1 MRARCRKMQ
10 RGAVV
15 GFEALY
21 ALRPG
26 RFLSALRFSLR
37 DTYNFDALPK
47 ETSHLG
53 CYALGHISAEGES
66 VTSAARPHLIDA
78 NGGVSRVNY
87 KRLVAAAAE
96 LFDRLST
103 AWWIPA
109 LLMRLFVGY
118 FFMETGWA
126 KIHNLDA
133 FTMRFAQ
140 WGIPYPA
147 FNAALSAYT
156 EFLGGA
162 LTILGLGM
170 RFVSIP
176 MIINMIVAI
185 LTVKLKNVGGLDD
198 FVELDEPLYALSFV
212 WLFFS
217 GAGWLSVDGFLKHVI
232 NSWLHQNKSKDIAQ
246 APTDETSLIQ
256 DAGMLA
262 RHDGH

>member
-1 MRARCRKMQ
+1 MTLMLFPAKRLIKAAM
-10 RGAVV
+10 
-15 GFEALY
+15 GFGY
-21 ALRPG
+21 
-26 RFLSALRFSLR
+26 
-37 DTYNFDALPK
+37 
-47 ETSHLG
+47 
-53 CYALGHISAEGES
+53 ISAGQEA
-66 VTSAARPHLIDA
+66 VTSAAMPHLTDA

-87 KRLVAAAAE
+87 KRLVTAAAE
-96 LFDRLST
+96 LFDRLSA

-118 FFMETGWA
+118 CFMETGWA

-133 FTMRFAQ
+133 FTTRFAG

-147 FNAALSAYT
+147 FNAALSGYT

-185 LTVKLKNVGGLDD
+185 LTVKVKNVSGLND
-198 FVELDEPLYALSFV
+198 FAELDEPLYALSFV

-217 GAGWLSVDGFLKHVI
+217 GAGWLSVDGLFKRALNFWI
-232 NSWLHQNKSKDIAQ
+232 RSERSQ
-246 APTDETSLIQ
+246 ATVGALSTRCGEARD
-256 DAGMLA
+256 DANGL
-262 RHDGH
+262 RDF

>member
-1 MRARCRKMQ
+1 VYRK
-10 RGAVV
+10 
-15 GFEALY
+15 
-21 ALRPG
+21 
-26 RFLSALRFSLR
+26 
-37 DTYNFDALPK
+37 K
-47 ETSHLG
+47 
-53 CYALGHISAEGES
+53 
-66 VTSAARPHLIDA
+66 LII
-78 NGGVSRVNY
+78 
-87 KRLVAAAAE
+87 AAAE
-96 LFDRLST
+96 LFDRLSA

-118 FFMETGWA
+118 FFMETGWG

-140 WGIPYPA
+140 WGIPYPG

-185 LTVKLKNVGGLDD
+185 LTVKLKHVGGLDD
-198 FVELDEPLYALSFV
+198 FAELDEPLYALSFV

-217 GAGWLSVDGFLKHVI
+217 GAGWLSIDFFLRRFVDKVI
-232 NSWLHQNKSKDIAQ
+232 GRDESSIRAGARFVQRADSE
-246 APTDETSLIQ
+246 APQIPE
-256 DAGMLA
+256 
-262 RHDGH
+262 R

>member
-1 MRARCRKMQ
+1 M
-10 RGAVV
+10 
-15 GFEALY
+15 
-21 ALRPG
+21 
-26 RFLSALRFSLR
+26 
-37 DTYNFDALPK
+37 PK

-185 LTVKLKNVGGLDD
+185 LTVKLKNVGSLDD
-198 FVELDEPLYALSFV
+198 FAELDEPLYALSFV

-246 APTDETSLIQ
+246 APTGETSLIE

>member
-1 MRARCRKMQ
+1 M
-10 RGAVV
+10 
-15 GFEALY
+15 
-21 ALRPG
+21 
-26 RFLSALRFSLR
+26 
-37 DTYNFDALPK
+37 
-47 ETSHLG
+47 
-53 CYALGHISAEGES
+53 
-66 VTSAARPHLIDA
+66 
-78 NGGVSRVNY
+78 NY
-87 KRLVAAAAE
+87 KRLVTAAAE
-96 LFDRLST
+96 LFDRLSG
-103 AWWIPA
+103 AGWIPA

-133 FTMRFAQ
+133 FTTRFAG

-156 EFLGGA
+156 EFLGGG

-198 FVELDEPLYALSFV
+198 FAELDEPLYALSFV

-217 GAGWLSVDGFLKHVI
+217 GAGWLSVDGLIKPAI
-232 NSWLHQNKSKDIAQ
+232 SSWLQRNKSKSSAEG
-246 APTDETSLIQ
+246 PNDEASLVEDPHLLSQ
-256 DAGMLA
+256 
-262 RHDGH
+262 HDSH

>member
-1 MRARCRKMQ
+1 M
-10 RGAVV
+10 
-15 GFEALY
+15 
-21 ALRPG
+21 
-26 RFLSALRFSLR
+26 
-37 DTYNFDALPK
+37 NPK
-47 ETSHLG
+47 KLVMFAT
-53 CYALGHISAEGES
+53 ES
-66 VTSAARPHLIDA
+66 
-78 NGGVSRVNY
+78 
-87 KRLVAAAAE
+87 
-96 LFDRLST
+96 FDRLSA

-109 LLMRLFVGY
+109 LLMRLFIGY

-133 FTMRFAQ
+133 FTTRFAQ
-140 WGIPYPA
+140 WGIPHPA

-198 FVELDEPLYALSFV
+198 FAELDEPLYALSFV

-217 GAGWLSVDGFLKHVI
+217 GAGWLSVDFLLRQFVDKAIGFDRHAIRSGASV
-232 NSWLHQNKSKDIAQ
+232 A
-246 APTDETSLIQ
+246 ET
-256 DAGMLA
+256 G
-262 RHDGH
+262 